1 MKIPAA
7 GRFCQLLVLWSF
19 FTLMMLSICVCAYWT
34 LCVSTLVKCLLKGLF
49 TFQTGFSVL
58 LNFKIL
64 FYFTV
69 TSPLLD
75 MCITDPFPQHVECL
89 FIILMGAFKNSSFLI
104 LVNSSLSFFFSFYS
118 SCFLCSSRK
127 SLPISKL
134 QKFFKLKFLE
144 ILLFQC

>member
-7 GRFCQLLVLWSF
+7 GRFCQLLVLSVF
-19 FTLMMLSICVCAYWT
+19 FHFNDAVCAYWT
-34 LCVSTLVKCLLKGLF
+34 LCVSPLVKCLLKGLF

-89 FIILMGAFKNSSFLI
+89 FIILMGAFENSSFLI
-104 LVNSSLSFFFSFYS
+104 LVNSSLSFFFLFIVHAF
-118 SCFLCSSRK
+118 CVLLENLC
-127 SLPISKL
+127 
-134 QKFFKLKFLE
+134 
-144 ILLFQC
+144 LFQSCKSFLN